1 MFGGNACTRN
11 QLMPLAVFGQ
21 NEGDTPMSFN
31 NTPGTP
37 RKPDDSHK
45 QAEKSAREKGHEKD
59 LEEQLDEGLE
69 DTFPASDPVSATVTS
84 IPTGTPKPPK
94 H

>member
-1 MFGGNACTRN
+1 MG
-11 QLMPLAVFGQ
+11 M
-21 NEGDTPMSFN
+21 N
-31 NTPGTP
+31 NTPNAPQKEWDKKT
-37 RKPDDSHK
+37 
-45 QAEKSAREKGHEKD
+45 AEQSAREKGHAGD

-84 IPTGTPKPPK
+84 IPTGTPRPPK

>member
-1 MFGGNACTRN
+1 MGINS
-11 QLMPLAVFGQ
+11 
-21 NEGDTPMSFN
+21 TP
-31 NTPGTP
+31 TGPG
-37 RKPDDSHK
+37 KPQSDKSTE
-45 QAEKSAREKGHEKD
+45 QSARQKGHAGD

-84 IPTGTPKPPK
+84 IPAGTPKPPK